1 MRRSRPTP
9 SLGGTVTVQPVLGR
23 EGGVDMRLTFQ
34 QVKKKIEKMV
44 PSGIEYEVDLEAA
57 SIAIVTP
64 TPDAFA
70 GSDSLAGRI
79 AKSIKRR
86 VEIRPSADILMDL
99 KQAEQKIMEMIPD
112 DAGLK
117 RIYFDGAVCEV
128 TIVCNDPGQAVGPK
142 GATVKALRDEIGW
155 KVRTERAAAVES
167 ATMHNIRR
175 YRQDNAEDRKALL
188 RKFGT
193 RIYRP
198 QRAGEIWCRLT
209 ALGSYREVGRSM
221 HLVTTNESK
230 IVVDV
235 GAKPTNNRSEI
246 MPFFNAPE
254 LLPFENLDAIVITHA
269 HIDHIGLLPVMYKYG
284 YRGPVYC
291 TPPTR
296 DLMVLLQSDY
306 IKVAAAEGNPP
317 LYGLGDVQ
325 EMIKHIVDVDWGKTI
340 DIAPD
345 IKLTM
350 YNAGHILGSSSLH
363 MHVGEGK
370 HNIVFSGDIKYEK
383 SWLYDAAAVRF
394 PRVETLILESTYG
407 GAKDFQPTRQ
417 EATQELQDLIKRAL
431 AKKGKIFCPVFA
443 VGRSQEVMIAI
454 DQLFKSGTCDP
465 VTVWIDG
472 MITEATAIHASHPDA
487 LNRDLRKKVLKG
499 GDQNPFNS
507 KWFRQVESHEQRES
521 ILLDPSPVI
530 VLATSGMM
538 TGGPIVEYFKHWAPE
553 PNHTL
558 CFVGYQADGTLGRR
572 LQKGF
577 AEVPINDGGHTH
589 MVPIGC
595 DVVTIDGFSG
605 HSDRRQLMDY
615 VKAMN
620 PKPKTIICHHGD
632 PHTCA
637 EFRKD
642 LAKTYRIRTHAPKNL
657 ETIRLL

>member
-1 MRRSRPTP
+1 
-9 SLGGTVTVQPVLGR
+9 
-23 EGGVDMRLTFQ
+23 MRLTFQ
-34 QVKKKIEKMV
+34 EVKKKIESMV
-44 PSGIEYEVDLEAA
+44 PRDIDYNVDLEAA
-57 SIAIVTP
+57 SIAIITS
-64 TPDAFA
+64 TPDRFE
-70 GSDSLAGRI
+70 GKDSLAAKI
-79 AKSIKRR
+79 AKTIKRR
-86 VEIRPSADILMDL
+86 IEIRPSAEILMDI
-99 KQAEQKIMEMIPD
+99 KEAEHKILDLIPEE
-112 DAGLK
+112 AGLS
-117 RIYFDGAVCEV
+117 RIYFDGAVCQV
-128 TIVCNDPGQAVGPK
+128 TLVCKDPGVAVGAK
-142 GATVKALRDEIGW
+142 GAIIRSIRAETGW
-155 KVRTERAAAVES
+155 QVRTERASAIES

-175 YRQDNAEDRKALL
+175 YRQENAEDRKALM

-198 QRAGEIWCRLT
+198 QRTGTPWCRLT
-209 ALGSYREVGRSM
+209 ALGSYREVGRAM

-230 IVVDV
+230 IIVDV
-235 GAKPTNNRSEI
+235 GAKPTTNQSEV

-269 HIDHIGLLPVMYKYG
+269 HIDHIGLLPMMFKYG

-317 LYGLGDVQ
+317 PYGLGDVQ
-325 EMIKHIVDVDWGKTI
+325 EMIKHIVDVDWSKTI

-394 PRVETLILESTYG
+394 PRVETLIMESTYG

-417 EATQELQDLIKRAL
+417 EATQELQDLITRAL
-431 AKKGKIFCPVFA
+431 SRKGKIFCPVFA

-454 DQLFKSGTCDP
+454 DQLFKSGDCEP
-465 VTVWIDG
+465 VPVWVDG
-472 MITEATAIHASHPDA
+472 MITEATAIHASHPES

-499 GDQNPFNS
+499 GDENPFNS
-507 KWFRQVESHEQRES
+507 TWFRQVESREQRDT
-521 ILLDPSPVI
+521 ILLDPSPCI

-577 AEVPINDGGHTH
+577 SEVPINDGGQTH
-589 MVPIGC
+589 MVPINC
-595 DVVTIDGFSG
+595 DVITIDGFSG

-620 PKPKTIICHHGD
+620 PKPRTIICHHGD
-632 PHTCA
+632 AHTCA

-642 LAKTYRIRTHAPKNL
+642 LAKTYKVRTHSPQNL
-657 ETIRLL
+657 ETIRLF

>member
-1 MRRSRPTP
+1 
-9 SLGGTVTVQPVLGR
+9 
-23 EGGVDMRLTFQ
+23 
-34 QVKKKIEKMV
+34 
-44 PSGIEYEVDLEAA
+44 
-57 SIAIVTP
+57 
-64 TPDAFA
+64 
-70 GSDSLAGRI
+70 
-79 AKSIKRR
+79 
-86 VEIRPSADILMDL
+86 
-99 KQAEQKIMEMIPD
+99 
-112 DAGLK
+112 
-117 RIYFDGAVCEV
+117 
-128 TIVCNDPGQAVGPK
+128 
-142 GATVKALRDEIGW
+142 
-155 KVRTERAAAVES
+155 
-167 ATMHNIRR
+167 MHNIRK
-175 YRQDNAEDRKALL
+175 YRQENADDRKALL

-198 QRAGEIWCRLT
+198 QRSGEPWCRLT
-209 ALGSYREVGRSM
+209 ALGSYREVGRAM

-230 IVVDV
+230 VVVDV
-235 GAKPTNNRSEI
+235 GAKPTNNLSEI
-246 MPFFNAPE
+246 APYFNAPE
-254 LLPFENLDAIVITHA
+254 LLPLDNLDAIVITHA
-269 HIDHIGLLPVMYKYG
+269 HIDHIGQLPVMYKYG
-284 YRGPVYC
+284 YRGPIYC

-317 LYGLGDVQ
+317 PYGLGDVQ
-325 EMIKHIVDVDWGKTI
+325 EMIKHIVDVEWGKTI

-363 MHVGEGK
+363 MHIGEGK

-394 PRVETLILESTYG
+394 PRVETLIIESTYG

-417 EATQELQDLIKRAL
+417 EATQELQDLIQRAL
-431 AKKGKIFCPVFA
+431 ARKGKIFCPVFA

-454 DQLFKSGTCDP
+454 DQLFKSGDCDP
-465 VTVWIDG
+465 VTVWLDG
-472 MITEATAIHASHPDA
+472 MITEATAIHASHPES

-499 GDQNPFNS
+499 GDENPFNS
-507 KWFRQVESHEQRES
+507 TWFRKVDGQEQRES
-521 ILLDPSPVI
+521 ILLDPSPCI

-538 TGGPIVEYFKHWAPE
+538 TGGPIVEYFKNWAPE

-577 AEVPINDGGHTH
+577 AEVPINDGGQTR

-620 PKPKTIICHHGD
+620 PKPRTIICHHGD
-632 PHTCA
+632 AHTCA

-642 LAKTYRIRTHAPKNL
+642 LASTYRIRTFAPKNL
-657 ETIRLL
+657 ETLRLI

>member
-1 MRRSRPTP
+1 
-9 SLGGTVTVQPVLGR
+9 
-23 EGGVDMRLTFQ
+23 MRLTFQ

-175 YRQDNAEDRKALL
+175 YRQENAEDRKALL

-325 EMIKHIVDVDWGKTI
+325 EMIKHIVDVDWGKTV

-642 LAKTYRIRTHAPKNL
+642 LAKTFRIRTHAPKNL

>member
-1 MRRSRPTP
+1 
-9 SLGGTVTVQPVLGR
+9 
-23 EGGVDMRLTFQ
+23 
-34 QVKKKIEKMV
+34 
-44 PSGIEYEVDLEAA
+44 
-57 SIAIVTP
+57 
-64 TPDAFA
+64 
-70 GSDSLAGRI
+70 
-79 AKSIKRR
+79 
-86 VEIRPSADILMDL
+86 
-99 KQAEQKIMEMIPD
+99 
-112 DAGLK
+112 
-117 RIYFDGAVCEV
+117 
-128 TIVCNDPGQAVGPK
+128 
-142 GATVKALRDEIGW
+142 
-155 KVRTERAAAVES
+155 
-167 ATMHNIRR
+167 
-175 YRQDNAEDRKALL
+175 
-188 RKFGT
+188 
-193 RIYRP
+193 
-198 QRAGEIWCRLT
+198 
-209 ALGSYREVGRSM
+209 M

-284 YRGPVYC
+284 YRGPIYC

-394 PRVETLILESTYG
+394 PRVETLVLESTYG

-417 EATQELQDLIKRAL
+417 EATQELQDLIQRAL

-443 VGRSQEVMIAI
+443 VGRSQEVMVAI
-454 DQLFKSGTCDP
+454 DQLFKSGNCDP

-507 KWFRQVESHEQRES
+507 KWFRQVESHEQREN

-553 PNHTL
+553 PNNTL

-605 HSDRRQLMDY
+605 HSDD
-615 VKAMN
+615 
-620 PKPKTIICHHGD
+620 
-632 PHTCA
+632 
-637 EFRKD
+637 ES
-642 LAKTYRIRTHAPKNL
+642 
-657 ETIRLL
+657 ETEDDHLSPR